1 MTDTLDNP
9 SDVADELIKPED
21 ALHEELPDVTTES
34 IVESIL
40 FSTDSPLTAGK
51 IAQLLGVGDAS
62 DVKKHIESLNDRY
75 EQTGSSF
82 RVQPIAKGFQML
94 TLPVYNNWV
103 QKLHKSRFDSKLSG
117 AALETLAIVAYKQPI
132 LRANVESIRGVA
144 AGDML
149 VRLREAN
156 LVRIVGRAEEI
167 GRPLL
172 YGTTNRF
179 LEIFGL
185 STLKDLPKLD
195 NDQPDTVPALKV
207 TEPAS
212 TPSDS
217 HTEESDSPESEAE
230 SETEKS

>member
-217 HTEESDSPESEAE
+217 HTEESDSAE